1 MSLSPRVLEDDDC
14 RRARQS
20 LSIRLDGELSEIAA
34 ARLEAHLR
42 LCGDCAAFG
51 ERMATIAGAM
61 RSASLLE
68 PTEAIVMPRRPG
80 SRLWVLS
87 AGAASVA
94 ALVVAVATTGLP
106 GWGLGGVRNASRSNA
121 AQLRASY
128 ADQER
133 VRLLLQHAANPPAS
147 SGIPSLGRA
156 MRVPSTGR
164 STAK

>member
-1 MSLSPRVLEDDDC
+1 MTLWSRRLEDDDC
-14 RRARQS
+14 RGARQS
-20 LSIRLDGELSEIAA
+20 LSIRLDGELSEVAA
-34 ARLEAHLR
+34 ARLEKHLR
-42 LCGDCAAFG
+42 LCGDCAAFE
-51 ERMATIAGAM
+51 ERMAAIAGAM

-106 GWGLGGVRNASRSNA
+106 GWGLGGVRNASQSNA
-121 AQLRASY
+121 AQLKASY

-133 VRLLLQHAANPPAS
+133 VRLLLQHAADPRASTVTPA
-147 SGIPSLGRA
+147 LGRA
-156 MRVPSTGR
+156 QRTPPAGR
-164 STAK
+164 SAAK

>member
-1 MSLSPRVLEDDDC
+1 MALLPRMLEDDDC

-34 ARLEAHLR
+34 ARLEEHLR
-42 LCGDCAAFG
+42 LCCDCAAFG
-51 ERMATIAGAM
+51 ERIAAVADAM
-61 RSASLLE
+61 RSASLVE
-68 PTEAIVMPRRPG
+68 PAEAIVMPRRSG
-80 SRLWVLS
+80 SRIWVLS

-128 ADQER
+128 ADQKR
-133 VRLLLQHAANPPAS
+133 VRLLLQHAANPPSS
-147 SGIPSLGRA
+147 SGTPSLGRA
-156 MRVPSTGR
+156 LRTPSAGGR
-164 STAK
+164 AAK

>member
-1 MSLSPRVLEDDDC
+1 MSFSPRMLEDDDC

-51 ERMATIAGAM
+51 ARIVAIADAM
-61 RSASLLE
+61 RSASLVE
-68 PTEAIVMPRRPG
+68 PAEAIVMPRRPG

-94 ALVVAVATTGLP
+94 ALAVAVATTGLP
-106 GWGLGGVRNASRSNA
+106 GWGLGGARNASRSNA

-147 SGIPSLGRA
+147 SGTPSLERA
-156 MRVPSTGR
+156 LRVPSTGR